1 MRVKN
6 NPFSRRREYPIF
18 RFVYLWGPACLLM
31 AVIFGV
37 SSLSTLP
44 SSTANISDKLL
55 HGLTYALLGAL
66 LLRGLANAQWQLV
79 TGPMA
84 MLASLLATL
93 YGCSDEFH
101 QSFVEGRV
109 ADVVDLI
116 ADTIG
121 AFIGVTLVWALSV
134 VRGLR
139 Q

>member
-1 MRVKN
+1 MIL
-6 NPFSRRREYPIF
+6 IF
-18 RFVYLWGPACLLM
+18 VT
-31 AVIFGV
+31 
-37 SSLSTLP
+37 SSLSKPPDPPAGL
-44 SSTANISDKLL
+44 SDVAA
-55 HGLTYALLGAL
+55 HAFVYAILGAL
-66 LLRGLANAQWQLV
+66 ILRGLVSADWKGV
-79 TGPMA
+79 TLKFGA
-84 MLASLLATL
+84 VAVLFSAL
-93 YGCSDEFH
+93 YGLSDEFH